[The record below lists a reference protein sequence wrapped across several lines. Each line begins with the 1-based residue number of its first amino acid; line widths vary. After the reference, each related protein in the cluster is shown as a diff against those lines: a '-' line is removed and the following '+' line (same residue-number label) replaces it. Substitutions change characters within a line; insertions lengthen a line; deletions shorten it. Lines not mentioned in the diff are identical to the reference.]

1 MKLLAYRK
9 NDGLGD
15 WMMAMSV
22 LKMVNQQYPDIDI
35 DVHVE
40 ETTDED
46 NARQHRFL
54 QGVYDIIDNVDVKL
68 TKVFEADKNHYDY
81 YTGHMLYPT
90 PLPRYDLYQ
99 ISSDSP
105 KRKHLIH
112 GMIDNFNEETS
123 LDLKYDE
130 KVLAQFIDIV
140 PFSYHKPYVV
150 MPSCGRNKDKEH
162 DGKWWVYKNYSE
174 LAKRLRE
181 HYSIIQIGSS
191 DQPILDDVDHVVLG
205 RPLKHV
211 LGIMKESEFYVGEI
225 NGMIHLA
232 GHHGIPAYA
241 IYCGGG
247 EHPEFTGYKN
257 QIPTWGK
264 TVEHVYIT
272 IKKEE

>member
-9 NDGLGD
+9 RDGLGD

-35 DVHVE
+35 DVYIE
-40 ETTDED
+40 EKTDV
-46 NARQHRFL
+46 QHRFL

-68 TKVFEADKNHYDY
+68 TRVSKANPHDYDY
-81 YTGHMLYPT
+81 FTGHMVYPY
-90 PLPRYDLYQ
+90 PFPHYEQ
-99 ISSDSP
+99 GEHCIQ
-105 KRKHLIH
+105 
-112 GMIDNFNEETS
+112 GMVNNFNEETN
-123 LDLKYDE
+123 LDLKYDK
-130 KVLAQFIDIV
+130 KVLAQFTDIV
-140 PFSYHKPYVV
+140 PFSYYKPYVV
-150 MPSCGRNKDKEH
+150 IPSCGRYEKREH
-162 DGKWWVYKNYSE
+162 HDSKSWGYDNYNE

-247 EHPEFTGYKN
+247 EHPEFTGYEN
-257 QIPTWGK
+257 QIPTWGR
-264 TVEHVYIT
+264 TVEHVYVT
-272 IKKEE
+272 IDKEE